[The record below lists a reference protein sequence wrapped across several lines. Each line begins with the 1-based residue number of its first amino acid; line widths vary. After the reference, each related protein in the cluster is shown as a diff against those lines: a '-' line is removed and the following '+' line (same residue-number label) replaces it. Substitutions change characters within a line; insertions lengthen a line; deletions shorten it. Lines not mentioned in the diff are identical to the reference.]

1 MCCCGRNAP
10 MVTTTRTIAKIT
22 ANSNNSPIR
31 SARITTVSHAIP
43 SDFANPASQRAH
55 YTSIYPGEPLSH
67 NALLLRAIRARRHAA
82 MLPGLKA
89 ALNYHPLFV
98 HFPIVLWLAA
108 LLFAVFAVWGAR
120 DEVQRTGSRLLYLG
134 TLAAVITVMTGLA
147 AQNSVAPGEA
157 QRAVGIHE
165 TLMLT
170 ATSLAIVLCSFA
182 FFMRKN
188 FPLHLRKVLLLGLIV
203 LGVFVTIGA
212 DRGAQLVYQYGS
224 AVNWSTAQQQN

>member
-1 MCCCGRNAP
+1 
-10 MVTTTRTIAKIT
+10 
-22 ANSNNSPIR
+22 
-31 SARITTVSHAIP
+31 
-43 SDFANPASQRAH
+43 
-55 YTSIYPGEPLSH
+55 
-67 NALLLRAIRARRHAA
+67 

-89 ALNYHPLFV
+89 ALNYHPMFV
-98 HFPIVLWLAA
+98 HFPIVLWLGA
-108 LLFAVFAVWGAR
+108 LLFEIVAVWRAS
-120 DEVQRTGSRLLYLG
+120 DELQRTASRLLYLG
-134 TLAAVITVMTGLA
+134 TFAAIITVITGLE
-147 AQNSVAPGEA
+147 AQNSVAPGSA

-188 FPLHLRKVLLLGLIV
+188 FPPHLRRVLLLGLIV
-203 LGVFVTIGA
+203 LAVFVTIGA